1 MLNNGRGKGELFQ
14 ICPEG
19 TIELSQGFNPW
30 YDPPPRSALKGR
42 KRTAARRLSQR
53 KHDSSGE
60 GQPSEGRCIPRAA
73 GWRFPDL
80 RSCATNSVRHTRD
93 ALEIVPRLS
102 RLHVPRNAAP
112 LRSRRQRSR
121 AFPGDL
127 GVDGVV
133 SRARVLVLAGRSG
146 VRMLVEISQ
155 SPPMRAPID
164 WRCVFCSLLAALF
177 LATWSARAAEEN
189 QPDGLPALSPGAK
202 ISLVTCSPGDELY
215 TAFGHS
221 AIRILDPEL
230 GFDRLY
236 NFGTF
241 DMSVGN
247 FYLRFARGDLLYQ
260 LSVDQ
265 GAADI
270 EEHGALGQGVTE
282 AQLNLTPEQKQY
294 LFAALETNLAP
305 ENRYYRYD
313 FLLDNCSTRVRDVFE
328 KIIGTPVAD
337 KTVAKVT
344 FRQMLDPYL
353 ERIPWIRFGI
363 YLLLGAGVDRLVQPR
378 EACFLPA
385 NLESAT
391 CQTKVDHDTFGQEP
405 VRLFSPRPLPRMP
418 RAFDPEIVFSV
429 GLVAWIALWA
439 LRGRKAS
446 RVISAVIYIVFGFTG
461 LFLVVLAANTLHWE
475 AYQNWNVAWLV
486 PTHLVAGLGL
496 LFFPANKVFMLR
508 LYLFLAMVEAL
519 VFMVSSP
526 WLPQQFHPA
535 IYPLIVLLIW
545 RTVIELRRKVVS

>member
-1 MLNNGRGKGELFQ
+1 M
-14 ICPEG
+14 
-19 TIELSQGFNPW
+19 S
-30 YDPPPRSALKGR
+30 SAV
-42 KRTAARRLSQR
+42 RL
-53 KHDSSGE
+53 
-60 GQPSEGRCIPRAA
+60 RCA
-73 GWRFPDL
+73 GGMPLL
-80 RSCATNSVRHTRD
+80 RSGGGCRPSK
-93 ALEIVPRLS
+93 LL
-102 RLHVPRNAAP
+102 
-112 LRSRRQRSR
+112 
-121 AFPGDL
+121 
-127 GVDGVV
+127 DGRF
-133 SRARVLVLAGRSG
+133 SRARVLVLAGKSG
-146 VRMLVEISQ
+146 VRMLIEISQ
-155 SPPMRAPID
+155 SPPMRAIIS
-164 WRCVFCSLLAALF
+164 WKSVFQSLLAIL
-177 LATWSARAAEEN
+177 LVLSWSARAAEEN
-189 QPDGLPALSPGAK
+189 QPDGLPALSPAAK

-221 AIRILDPEL
+221 AIRILDPDL

-241 DMSVGN
+241 DMRVGN

-282 AQLNLTPEQKQY
+282 AQLNLTPEEKQR
-294 LFAALETNLAP
+294 LFGALETNLAP

-313 FLLDNCSTRVRDVFE
+313 FLLDNCSTRVRDAFE
-328 KIIGTPVAD
+328 KIIGTPVSD
-337 KTVAKVT
+337 KTVAGVT

-353 ERIPWIRFGI
+353 DRIPWIRFGI

-385 NLESAT
+385 NLESAV
-391 CQTKVDHDTFGQEP
+391 CQTKINNDSFGQDP
-405 VRLFSPRPLPRMP
+405 VRLFPARPLPTIP
-418 RAFDPEIVFSV
+418 RAFDPEIVFSIV
-429 GLVAWIALWA
+429 LVAWIGLWA

-446 RVISAVIYIVFGFTG
+446 RLISAVVYIVFGFTG

-486 PTHLVAGLGL
+486 PTHLVAGIALIFL
-496 LFFPANKVFMLR
+496 PANKAFMLR
-508 LYLFLAMVEAL
+508 LYLFLAMLEAL

-526 WLPQQFHPA
+526 WLPQRFHPA

-545 RTVIELRRKVVS
+545 RTAIEVRRKVVS

>member
-1 MLNNGRGKGELFQ
+1 
-14 ICPEG
+14 
-19 TIELSQGFNPW
+19 
-30 YDPPPRSALKGR
+30 
-42 KRTAARRLSQR
+42 
-53 KHDSSGE
+53 
-60 GQPSEGRCIPRAA
+60 
-73 GWRFPDL
+73 
-80 RSCATNSVRHTRD
+80 
-93 ALEIVPRLS
+93 
-102 RLHVPRNAAP
+102 
-112 LRSRRQRSR
+112 
-121 AFPGDL
+121 
-127 GVDGVV
+127 
-133 SRARVLVLAGRSG
+133 
-146 VRMLVEISQ
+146 
-155 SPPMRAPID
+155 MRALTD
-164 WRCVFCSLLAALF
+164 WKCIFCGLFATLILLS
-177 LATWSARAAEEN
+177 WSARAAEEK
-189 QPDGLPALSPGAK
+189 QPGGLPALSPAAK

-265 GAADI
+265 GAGDI

-282 AQLNLTPEQKQY
+282 AQLNLTPEQKQS
-294 LFAALETNLAP
+294 LFGALETNLAP

-313 FLLDNCSTRVRDVFE
+313 FLLDNCSTRVRDAFE

-337 KTVAKVT
+337 KTVAGVT

-353 ERIPWIRFGI
+353 DRIPWIRLGI

-385 NLESAT
+385 NLESAV
-391 CQTKVDHDTFGQEP
+391 CQTKINDDAFGQAP
-405 VRLFSPRPLPRMP
+405 VRLFPARPLPRIP
-418 RAFDPEIVFSV
+418 RAFDPGIVFSAV
-429 GLVAWIALWA
+429 LIAWIGLWA

-446 RVISAVIYIVFGFTG
+446 RLISAVIYMVFGFTG

-496 LFFPANKVFMLR
+496 LFFPANKLFMLR
-508 LYLFLAMVEAL
+508 LYLFLAMLEGL
-519 VFMVSSP
+519 LFMFSSP
-526 WLPQQFHPA
+526 WLPQRFHPA

-545 RTVIELRRKVVS
+545 RTFIELRRKGAS